1 MKDVHLILQT
11 PFIIWAYPFQIT
23 IQFQT
28 KKSRSCAWDSNP
40 AGQQDGSTELMRPA
54 KLLQKQAKP
63 SLTLKNYALG
73 AIIPQP
79 GTLITDLLLSAG
91 NQSKT

>member
-54 KLLQKQAKP
+54 KLLQNVYSIALVIPPTLPNAKI
-63 SLTLKNYALG
+63 SFLN
-73 AIIPQP
+73 
-79 GTLITDLLLSAG
+79 
-91 NQSKT
+91 